1 MAIGDINHVTLAVRA
16 LDRRRRSEG
25 AHRRDRDDQDL
36 EAAMSRKSIQVSVLR
51 QVVASAGQHFSTN
64 DISEDDRML
73 AAHPEL
79 ASHSHYHAFVGGALS
94 DHHVALAIVEVQK
107 GTSRGSRWQKQ
118 G

>member
-1 MAIGDINHVTLAVRA
+1 
-16 LDRRRRSEG
+16 
-25 AHRRDRDDQDL
+25 
-36 EAAMSRKSIQVSVLR
+36 MSRKSIRVSVLK
-51 QVVASAGQHFSTN
+51 QVVASAGQQFSTK
-64 DISEDDRML
+64 DISEDERML

-94 DHHVALAIVEVQK
+94 DHHVELNIVEGQE